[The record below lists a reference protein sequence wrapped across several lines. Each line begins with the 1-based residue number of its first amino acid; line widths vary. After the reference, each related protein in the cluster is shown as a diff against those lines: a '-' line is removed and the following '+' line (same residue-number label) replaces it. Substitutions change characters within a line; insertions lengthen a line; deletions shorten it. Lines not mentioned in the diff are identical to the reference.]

1 MRLSL
6 NLHSSR
12 FTQTRFNME
21 FTPEIVLNA
30 GVDRRTPRINHA
42 CPAFTEN
49 KRYRIKPR
57 AIDDV
62 VNRNA
67 DSVYQTDAVLIL
79 AGDVQRRRS
88 GAPTTKQYRVRRCP
102 TKCILRSLPA
112 RLFWTPDFIRPSRLT
127 LRLSRNPP

>member
-1 MRLSL
+1 MK
-6 NLHSSR
+6 
-12 FTQTRFNME
+12 
-21 FTPEIVLNA
+21 FTPGTLVKA
-30 GVDRRTPRINHA
+30 RADRRTPTINHA
-42 CPAFTEN
+42 CRAFTEN

-102 TKCILRSLPA
+102 IKCILRSLPA
-112 RLFWTPDFIRPSRLT
+112 RLFSTPDFIRPSRLT
-127 LRLSRNPP
+127 PRLSRNPP